1 MNNVRLEVYPD
12 QKSLMRA
19 AAEKVVALGDT
30 ALTTRGRFTFAL
42 SGGKTPR
49 PLYQLLA
56 SDEFLPLLDW
66 QQTQIFWGDERC
78 VPPEHPD
85 SNYRMARELLLD
97 YVPLPM
103 DHIYRIKGELEP
115 YQAAEQY
122 DERLHTFFSGRAGT
136 PEAPLPR
143 FDLVLLG
150 IGDDGHTASLFPHT
164 PGLTED
170 NKWVTAHWVEKLD
183 AWRLTLTPTALNA
196 ASHLL
201 FVVEGAN
208 KAEALKAIFDPNTDP
223 MTYPAKLVQPRDG
236 TVTWLVDE
244 AAARLLNP

>member
-1 MNNVRLEVYPD
+1 MSKVHLEVYPD

-19 AAEKVVALGDT
+19 AAEHVVNISESS
-30 ALTTRGRFTFAL
+30 LTTRGRFTLAL

-56 SDEFLPLLDW
+56 TDEFLPLIDW
-66 QQTQIFWGDERC
+66 NQTQVFWGDERC

-85 SNYRMARELLLD
+85 SNYHMARELLLD

-103 DHIYRIKGELEP
+103 DHIYRFKGELEP
-115 YQAAEQY
+115 EQAAELY
-122 DERLHTFFSGRAGT
+122 EERLHAFFSGREGS
-136 PEAPLPR
+136 PEHPRPR

-164 PGLTED
+164 PGLTEV
-170 NKWVTAHWVEKLD
+170 NRWATAHWVEKLD
-183 AWRLTLTPTALNA
+183 AWRLTLTPTALNE

-201 FVVEGAN
+201 FVVEGEN
-208 KAEALKAIFDPNTDP
+208 KAEAMRAIFDPDTDP
-223 MTYPAKLVQPRDG
+223 MMYPAKLIQPRDG
-236 TVTWLVDE
+236 SVTWLVDE
-244 AAARLLNP
+244 AAARLLNR